1 MALIPIFL
9 VTKFVNSKKNG
20 LLWFPSHHDCHYLVL
35 HLNLKVFQFLIMVN
49 YLLTKMHGVY
59 YKHHHKNYCQ

>member
-20 LLWFPSHHDCHYLVL
+20 LIWFPSHHDCHYLVL
-35 HLNLKVFQFLIMVN
+35 HVNLKVFQFIN
-49 YLLTKMHGVY
+49 YGQLPLDKNAWCLL
-59 YKHHHKNYCQ
+59 